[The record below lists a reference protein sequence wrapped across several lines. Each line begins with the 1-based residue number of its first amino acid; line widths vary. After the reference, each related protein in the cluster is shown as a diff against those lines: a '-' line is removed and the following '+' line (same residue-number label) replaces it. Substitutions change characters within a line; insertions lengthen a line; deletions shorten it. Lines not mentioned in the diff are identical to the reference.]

1 MASDAKQEVVRT
13 WDSLSQMLISFLSFS
28 SLFLSTYYSAHDPDL
43 ADLGRL
49 DQKSP
54 DSGHFLVKLEHHEDH
69 REKFNILPSN
79 VRYVNVTPQT

>member
-13 WDSLSQMLISFLSFS
+13 WDSLSQMLISFLFFT
-28 SLFLSTYYSAHDPDL
+28 SLCLSTFYSAHDPDL

-54 DSGHFLVKLEHHEDH
+54 DAGHFLVKLEHHEDH